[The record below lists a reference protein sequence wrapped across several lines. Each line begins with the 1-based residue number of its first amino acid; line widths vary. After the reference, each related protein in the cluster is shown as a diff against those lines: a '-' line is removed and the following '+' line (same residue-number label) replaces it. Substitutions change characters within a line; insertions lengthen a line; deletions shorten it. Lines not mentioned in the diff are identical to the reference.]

1 MPQAHVFYA
10 MELALLAEKNA
21 RPLS

>member
-21 RPLS
+21 RQMS